1 MTSSTA
7 TPLYCT
13 VGLSVHLTV
22 CLCPQHKH
30 AFSGSGAN
38 RHTRPSNPRCHHH
51 LVIVFILVD
60 LAVFDGLTF
69 LMLNVMHHLLKPVA
83 TKRKKRQQSNLIIS
97 SLVRRALLS
106 LPQLDASLALGVN
119 RKLPYP
125 SFSRASLFLSYHE
138 DYNASISTDSF
149 FVRSKM
155 NRQNKDYNRLWTK
168 TTSRSTYI
176 SLARQIGMTYRP
188 THR

>member
-1 MTSSTA
+1 MS
-7 TPLYCT
+7 T

-30 AFSGSGAN
+30 FLALGQTAIRGLQTTRWH
-38 RHTRPSNPRCHHH
+38 RHHGWSRCLWQSYIPFVECNASSFETYSNQKKKKTT
-51 LVIVFILVD
+51 IE
-60 LAVFDGLTF
+60 FD
-69 LMLNVMHHLLKPVA
+69 N
-83 TKRKKRQQSNLIIS
+83 S
-97 SLVRRALLS
+97 SIVRRALLS
-106 LPQLDASLALGVN
+106 LPQLDASLALGIN
-119 RKLPYP
+119 RKLLHP
-125 SFSRASLFLSYHE
+125 SFSRPSLFLSCHE
-138 DYNASISTDSF
+138 EYNASISTDSF